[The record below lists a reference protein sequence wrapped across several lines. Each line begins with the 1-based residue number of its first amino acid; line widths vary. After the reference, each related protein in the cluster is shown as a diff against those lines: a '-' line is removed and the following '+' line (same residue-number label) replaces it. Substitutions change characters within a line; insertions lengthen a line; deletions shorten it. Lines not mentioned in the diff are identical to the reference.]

1 MNIIR
6 PVRRLFC
13 R

>member
-1 MNIIR
+1 MNLIR